1 MGVMRT
7 VLGLVMIGIIV
18 IIVGLLL
25 LRRRGRDEIHSI
37 DNYRHALDTLQEM
50 RGPTGTSI
58 RILSDDEVREL
69 RKPTPMPVIRS
80 DATTTVP
87 PRIPPPAESTD
98 GMVFDELASP
108 GPPGT
113 PGAPLGQGGG
123 EPEDID
129 HHRGLHHHEDPH
141 WAIGR
146 MDNRRPVQNR
156 EIKAA
161 LGALVVLVVL
171 VIAGIAIGRSDKGN
185 HHQATTTTHHVTTT
199 TKAPATTTT
208 LAPSAFA
215 PEPGATASAATYQ
228 VPGASYTVTVT
239 PTSGACWTIATDGSN
254 SQIFAGTI
262 AAGSP
267 QQIKGASGM
276 SISLG
281 APAGVSVKV
290 NGIPVTFP
298 TSYAAPLV
306 LTFVNPPPTTTT
318 TTTTTTSPAPTTT
331 TTSPPTTRVP

>member
-7 VLGLVMIGIIV
+7 VLGLVMIGIVV
-18 IIVGLLL
+18 IIVGYLL

-50 RGPTGTSI
+50 RGPMGSSI
-58 RILSDDEVREL
+58 RILSDDEVAEL

-80 DATTTVP
+80 DATTAVP
-87 PRIPPPAESTD
+87 PRIPPPADSTD
-98 GMVFDELASP
+98 GMVFDEL
-108 GPPGT
+108 
-113 PGAPLGQGGG
+113 GAPA
-123 EPEDID
+123 EPRVEAEE

-141 WAIGR
+141 WAINR

-161 LGALVVLVVL
+161 VAALVVLVIL
-171 VIAGIAIGRSDKGN
+171 VIAGIAIGRSNNGST
-185 HHQATTTTHHVTTT
+185 ATSTTTTLHHVTTT
-199 TKAPATTTT
+199 TQAPTTTT
-208 LAPSAFA
+208 APA
-215 PEPGATASAATYQ
+215 PTSFSPEAGATATAATYL
-228 VPGASYTVTVT
+228 VPGSAYTVTVT
-239 PTSGACWTIATDGSN
+239 PSNGACWTIATAASG
-254 SQIFAGTI
+254 SQIFAGTV

-267 QQIKGASGM
+267 QEIKGASGL

-290 NGIPVTFP
+290 NGIPVNFP
-298 TSYAAPLV
+298 SNYSVPLV
-306 LTFVNPPPTTTT
+306 LSFINPPPTTTT
-318 TTTTTTSPAPTTT
+318 TTSTTLAPAPT